1 MRTGRVGTL
10 GVLLAEALTFAF
22 DDPRRYRSRSAG
34 HPVHQPLADKRRIA
48 ARLLLQALDGAVAP
62 ASRVEL
68 LTRLVVRG

>member
-1 MRTGRVGTL
+1 
-10 GVLLAEALTFAF
+10 
-22 DDPRRYRSRSAG
+22 
-34 HPVHQPLADKRRIA
+34 VHQPLADKRRIA